1 MKWYLNICQTFVNV
15 SYPNSTPLTHIT
27 TTNPVQKIS
36 KKGVKI
42 EFGQII
48 DMDSKLYR
56 YPKKC
61 KMMFAHASN
70 TCQHLVSKLHSVNS
84 PKTTGQRRTTRSNS
98 RKFPQFFVFLKSTTK
113 GSGEMSLVDGLEVY
127 RIWNKFDILGD

>member
-1 MKWYLNICQTFVNV
+1 MIFEHISNICQRLIPKVHSVN
-15 SYPNSTPLTHIT
+15 SYHHHKPRLKNI
-27 TTNPVQKIS
+27 QKSI
-36 KKGVKI
+36 KI

-56 YPKKC
+56 YQTKC

-98 RKFPQFFVFLKSTTK
+98 RKFPQFFVLKSTTK
-113 GSGEMSLVDGLEVY
+113 GSGEMSLVDGLTVY
-127 RIWNKFDILGD
+127 RF